1 MKFEQDLGIADLMS
15 ALMMVFLLIAIAF
28 MLDVE
33 AQKNEIEAQKNA
45 IQRQKDAMTEI
56 VLVAKQS
63 RINLHN
69 ELMQEFGRNL
79 KQWDM
84 EILIDNTVRFNA
96 PHVLFNKGKS
106 VLTQKFK
113 RILSNFFPRYLT
125 ILQAYSAE
133 LEAIRI
139 EGHTSSDWGNGASY
153 LGNVELSQR
162 RALATLKY
170 CYSLQKVKNKRLWLQ
185 QVLKANGLS
194 FAKRIFNQDGSEN
207 FEKSRRVEFKV
218 ITKAEEKLYQILER
232 SRQDNF

>member
-1 MKFEQDLGIADLMS
+1 MKFEQYLSISDLMS
-15 ALMMVFLLIAIAF
+15 GLMMVFLLISVAF

-69 ELMQEFGRNL
+69 ELIDEFGDNL

-84 EILIDNTVRFNA
+84 KILIDNTVRFKA
-96 PHVLFNKGKS
+96 PRVLFKKGKS
-106 VLTQKFK
+106 VLTQRFK
-113 RILSNFFPRYLT
+113 DILADFFPRYIN
-125 ILQAYSAE
+125 ILQSYKTE

-139 EGHTSSDWGNGASY
+139 EGHTSSDWRTGDSY
-153 LGNVELSQR
+153 LGNIELSQQR
-162 RALATLKY
+162 SLATLIY
-170 CYSLQKVKNKRLWLQ
+170 CYKLEAVETKREWLQ
-185 QVLKANGLS
+185 QMLKANGLS
-194 FAKRIFNQDGSEN
+194 FAKRLLNENGTEN
-207 FEKSRRVEFKV
+207 FEESRRVEFKV

-232 SRQDNF
+232 SQEDN

>member
-1 MKFEQDLGIADLMS
+1 MKSKQALGIADLMS
-15 ALMMVFLLIAIAF
+15 GLMMVFLLIAIAF

-33 AQKNEIEAQKNA
+33 AQKNA

-56 VLVAKQS
+56 VAVAEES
-63 RINLHN
+63 RIKLHN
-69 ELMQEFGRNL
+69 ELVQEFGRNL

-84 EILIDNTVRFNA
+84 EILIDNTVRFKA
-96 PHVLFNKGKS
+96 PHVLFRRGKS

-113 RILSNFFPRYLT
+113 RILSDFFPRYLA

-139 EGHTSSDWGNGASY
+139 EGHTSSDWKNGASY

-162 RALATLKY
+162 RALSTLKY
-170 CYSLQKVKNKRLWLQ
+170 CYSLQKVKNKRQWLQ

-194 FAKRIFNQDGSEN
+194 FAKRIFNKDGTEN

-232 SRQDNF
+232 SRQEN